1 MNLSFNNQRRDTNF
15 RIPHTHIFNSSKE
28 KKKMKTFTLA
38 EIARHNKDNDNYI
51 VIDDKVY
58 DVTTFSRFHPVRRDV
73 RR

>member
-1 MNLSFNNQRRDTNF
+1 
-15 RIPHTHIFNSSKE
+15 
-28 KKKMKTFTLA
+28 MKQFTLA
-38 EIARHNKDNDNYI
+38 DIARHNKDNDNYI